1 MKKLSVRE
9 IAELSPGFKKLKKKD
24 QDDIVKLGEYAVQ
37 QSRNR
42 IIFKRI
48 LWGAIAIII
57 LAFLVG

>member
-1 MKKLSVRE
+1 MKKSVRE
-9 IAELSPGFKKLKKKD
+9 IAELSPTFKDLTKKD
-24 QDDIVKLGEYAVQ
+24 QDELVKWGESLVQ

-42 IIFKRI
+42 TIFKRI